1 MIKKVIMPKLGE
13 TMEEGIISKW
23 LKKEGNKVEKGEPI
37 FEVTTDKANF
47 EVESTASGYLRK
59 IICPAEPDKNI
70 PVLQTV
76 ALMSDSMDEGIPE
89 EEVEKSELER
99 KEEKPAV
106 KNVTAAV
113 SSDTGTDVKSSP
125 LAKKLA
131 KEKGIDLS
139 KITGTGPGGRITE
152 KDVLSAVTTPV
163 SAEAEIIPLKGMR
176 KIIAQRLTQSKQ
188 SAPHYYLQSEI
199 DMSEIVQLREK
210 LSSGDERP
218 SFNDFI
224 IKACAKA
231 LEDNPQMNVHFDGT
245 NIKVMKDINVGV
257 AVAVKDGL
265 IVPVIKQTNKKSI
278 KEIMQKTKEIK
289 EKAKNNKFTP
299 EDLSGGTFTI
309 SNLGMYDIDTF
320 IAIINPPEVGILAI
334 GKIKESPVVQ
344 DGKIMAAQTM
354 KVSLSADHRVVDGA
368 TGAQF
373 LKRLKQILEVG
384 SDLES

>member
-23 LKKEGNKVEKGEPI
+23 LKKEGDKVEKGEPI

-89 EEVEKSELER
+89 EEVEKSEPKKTA
-99 KEEKPAV
+99 KEESPAV
-106 KNVTAAV
+106 EE
-113 SSDTGTDVKSSP
+113 VKASP

>member
-89 EEVEKSELER
+89 EEVEKSEPKKTA
-99 KEEKPAV
+99 KEESPAV
-106 KNVTAAV
+106 EE
-113 SSDTGTDVKSSP
+113 VKASP

>member
-1 MIKKVIMPKLGE
+1 
-13 TMEEGIISKW
+13 
-23 LKKEGNKVEKGEPI
+23 
-37 FEVTTDKANF
+37 
-47 EVESTASGYLRK
+47 
-59 IICPAEPDKNI
+59 
-70 PVLQTV
+70 VLQTV

-89 EEVEKSELER
+89 EEVEKSEPKKTA
-99 KEEKPAV
+99 KEESPAV
-106 KNVTAAV
+106 EE
-113 SSDTGTDVKSSP
+113 VKASP

>member
-76 ALMSDSMDEGIPE
+76 ALMSDSMDEEIPKE
-89 EEVEKSELER
+89 EQAKKSEPKKTAKEESPAVEEVK
-99 KEEKPAV
+99 A
-106 KNVTAAV
+106 
-113 SSDTGTDVKSSP
+113 SP

>member
-23 LKKEGNKVEKGEPI
+23 LKKEGDKVEKGEPI